1 MIEPSRYADGPAML
15 LAGLRRQ
22 HTFATVATTIT
33 AQWDD
38 FRQLGPLPGQRGT
51 TTYGVVC
58 ASAPERQWFE
68 YMSGIEVDSFDALPP
83 GMGRMR
89 VPAQHYAVFVH
100 ESHVDALRATWEA
113 IWSNWLPRSGRQPA
127 DTPDFER
134 YGERFD
140 PETRTGEIEIWFP
153 IEIAK

>member
-22 HTFATVATTIT
+22 HTFAEVSTTIP
-33 AQWDD
+33 AQWEE
-38 FRQLGPLPGQRGT
+38 FQRLGEIPGQRGA

-58 ASAPERQWFE
+58 GSDMDRQSFE
-68 YMSGIEVDSFDALPP
+68 YMCGIEVDSFDALPA

-100 ESHVDALRATWEA
+100 EGHADGLRATWEA
-113 IWSNWLPRSGRQPA
+113 IWSDWLPRSGIRPA

-134 YGERFD
+134 YGDRFD

-153 IEIAK
+153 IETAK